1 MCALKTKQKDLEVLN
16 LTPHD
21 VVVETDNGRI
31 TFEPSSI
38 VANVSTHTKVIDTLD
53 NGIPVIERSC
63 EVQCYD
69 LTKMGEV
76 KNIPELPCEPFLV
89 SPAVLHQLPKE
100 YSGVAF
106 APDTD
111 LGAIRDDKGYIVA
124 TSQLVTIKRD
134 TH

>member
-1 MCALKTKQKDLEVLN
+1 MLN
-16 LTPHD
+16 LTPYD
-21 VVVETDNGRI
+21 IVVENENGHRI
-31 TFEPSSI
+31 TFEQSGT
-38 VANVSTHTKVIDTLD
+38 VASVSTHTSNGDTLS
-53 NGIPVIERSC
+53 NGIPVIERSY